1 MLTQPKKKKSSD
13 ASDSSASGFR
23 PAPTSR
29 IPDPGVGNE
38 QGDRAGVPISLG
50 HVVPWLFGRARV
62 LYGRRSFVCLFVWLS
77 MKQDRSP
84 PGSL

>member
-38 QGDRAGVPISLG
+38 QGIAPVCRSVWDTLSRGCLG
-50 HVVPWLFGRARV
+50 GRV
-62 LYGRRSFVCLFVWLS
+62 YFMGDGPSCVCLFGY
-77 MKQDRSP
+77 R
-84 PGSL
+84 